1 MTQLTHGSLFSGI
14 GGFDLAAE
22 WMGWKNIFH
31 CELNEFGQKILKHH
45 FPNADSYSDIT
56 QTDFTKY
63 EGSVSIISGGFP
75 CQPFSQAGKRKG
87 TDDERY
93 LWNSMLRA
101 VREVKPKYVIAE
113 NVYGLVNI
121 DSGLVLKQVQSDL
134 ENEGFEVQCFVIGA
148 CSKNAPHQR
157 QRVWI
162 VAYSK
167 NVGCKANEKI
177 RRERGESEHENRSEI
192 WSSLNSNGKC
202 GNAPDTKSERT
213 GELRN
218 ESKEERSQSGHDI
231 SGKQHRFSDASNTN
245 QIRLQGSESA
255 QQHDS
260 KRWQEQRGQTSEY
273 LGTNGSSLPFEKF
286 PTEPPVC
293 GGDDG
298 IPSQLDNITIPKWRN
313 ESIMAYGNAI
323 VPNVAHELFQ
333 VIQQLENLDK

>member
-1 MTQLTHGSLFSGI
+1 MRQLTHGSLFSGI

-75 CQPFSQAGKRKG
+75 CQPFSQAGLRKS
-87 TDDERY
+87 TEDERY
-93 LWNSMLRA
+93 LWDSMLRA
-101 VREVKPKYVIAE
+101 IREVKPKYVIAE
-113 NVYGLVNI
+113 NVSGLVSI
-121 DSGLVLKQVQSDL
+121 DSGLVLKKVQSDL
-134 ENEGFEVQCFVIGA
+134 ESEGFEVQCFVIGA
-148 CSKNAPHQR
+148 CAKNAPHKR
-157 QRVWI
+157 QRIWI
-162 VAYSK
+162 VAYSVSQRFQRAIK
-167 NVGCKANEKI
+167 SGKTNYKTGKKLRKAAT
-177 RRERGESEHENRSEI
+177 EHSKRLDGNTTNSQSI
-192 WSSLNSNGKC
+192 SSKRQCKC
-202 GNAPDTKSERT
+202 GQGKGQSRRCNCQKD
-213 GELRN
+213 G
-218 ESKEERSQSGHDI
+218 KE
-231 SGKQHRFSDASNTN
+231 N
-245 QIRLQGSESA
+245 
-255 QQHDS
+255 
-260 KRWQEQRGQTSEY
+260 KRGDKY
-273 LGTNGSSLPFEKF
+273 LETNGSSLPFQKF